1 MEHIFDQ
8 NNKIYLKPF
17 NNQNKVI
24 FSKNNLNLSNYN
36 NSIKKFYINKYLDYK
51 FNDKNIN
58 DFEKIDKINICQIKF
73 SKNFI
78 DKKIF
83 FQMNK
88 KFLKISNVI
97 KMENIQ
103 KIINIKKIEL
113 INIIFNLYS
122 NHLIDIKNCKNC

>member
-1 MEHIFDQ
+1 MDYIFDQ

-17 NNQNKVI
+17 NNQNKVF

-36 NSIKKFYINKYLDYK
+36 NSLKKFYINKYLEYK
-51 FNDKNIN
+51 FNDKNKN
-58 DFEKIDKINICQIKF
+58 NFVKFDKINYCPIKF

-88 KFLKISNVI
+88 KFIKISNII
-97 KMENIQ
+97 KVENIK

-113 INIIFNLYS
+113 INIINLYS
-122 NHLIDIKNCKNC
+122 NYLIYIKNCKNC